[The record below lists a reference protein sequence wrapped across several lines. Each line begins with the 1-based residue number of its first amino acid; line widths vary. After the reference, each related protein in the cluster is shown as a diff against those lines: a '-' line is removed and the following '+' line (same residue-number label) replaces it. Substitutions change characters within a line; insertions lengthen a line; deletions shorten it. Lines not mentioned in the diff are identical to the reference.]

1 MVHISTATV
10 VVAAAALA
18 AAPAFAAP
26 IATEQVEA
34 RAPKGG
40 LRQPAPPS
48 TTQATLPAS
57 SEHSRAATLRSL
69 TPVHPSTPVHPRA
82 VSGGQDA
89 SPMALSITQ
98 ATLPVLS
105 APFRDSDSGTSR
117 RVAGSPPSDT
127 SPEVA
132 RPFAARAVLL
142 PPPSVSGTLRR
153 RLICVR
159 SMTWRN
165 CSNGSLTS
173 MSLT

>member
-57 SEHSRAATLRSL
+57 SEHSRAVMLRSS
-69 TPVHPSTPVHPRA
+69 TPVHPPRA

-89 SPMALSITQ
+89 SPMALSTTQ

-117 RVAGSPPSDT
+117 RVAGSPPSDAY
-127 SPEVA
+127 PEVA
-132 RPFAARAVLL
+132 HPFAAHAVLL